1 VKKGVIFLFFI
12 LAVLINLKA
21 NDDFL
26 YYGSL
31 KFDHKLNEKWKLFFQ
46 TETYLKNDASNLY
59 YWHIK
64 KGVVFSL
71 NKNLDLG
78 LNYRFVREENSK
90 DKWNDEHR
98 LEIEIIPKFNVGELL
113 IKDRNR
119 FEYRSLENRSDRW
132 RYRNKIYLYK
142 KLNEDLRLF
151 LANELFLDLNHLIR
165 NKNRL
170 ELGSVKNLNEKVSFK
185 CFYRLESIRKKHA
198 EWDSR
203 HILGTELVFKF

>member
-1 VKKGVIFLFFI
+1 MKKGVIFLFFI